1 MKTKKGGDGR
11 KELLV
16 KCRSLGQL
24 RKRSQQ
30 EETEDKGISIY
41 FKCELI
47 TKKEVKMRKKI
58 LATTIFTVFSIGLLL
73 LPILAEQAQAAD
85 KLGWVGPVYKELSAS
100 LTKGFKEYY
109 QKTYGKDVDIT
120 FVRPGGWPVCL
131 DKVRAWGGKPDADI
145 FLGAG
150 APVHEVLKQEELI
163 VPYKPKDWDKVP
175 ADWHG
180 MKVKDAGDYWTCFA
194 PWIVTNLYNEKVMKK
209 LRLPPPQKWHDLLNP
224 IYRGNIVHT
233 LPYASGTMHET
244 VEILMQAFGEQEAW
258 KYLRLL
264 AAQLSRFSTGSTDTT
279 QLVAHGEVPMG
290 IAQPQMNAMAA
301 RKDGFPI
308 RDLLPEKTILVPE
321 AVALLKGAPN
331 EAVGKIFLDWL
342 FSMEGQKYVLE
353 GRYFAARTDIKFS
366 EWEKEGLEMATHAKK
381 ALGVD
386 SFWDLKVDFIEY
398 DMDLST
404 KRWDDV
410 NKKYEYEI
418 YRKWGELKS
427 SLYLIE
433 EVEGEIE
440 VAKAQQKDVTK
451 AEAKINE
458 ARKLF
463 EIDGNYAAARLAAA
477 EARAVP
483 ATAVAAAPAAAPKA
497 AIPTGIIV
505 LLIIAILVSVVAII
519 IALRRR
525 PG

>member
-1 MKTKKGGDGR
+1 
-11 KELLV
+11 
-16 KCRSLGQL
+16 
-24 RKRSQQ
+24 
-30 EETEDKGISIY
+30 
-41 FKCELI
+41 
-47 TKKEVKMRKKI
+47 MRHK
-58 LATTIFTVFSIGLLL
+58 LMATTIFTVLSMALLL
-73 LPILAEQAQAAD
+73 LPIFNGQTQAAD

-100 LTKGFKEYY
+100 LTKGFKKYY
-109 QKTYGKDVDIT
+109 LMSYGKDVDIT

-150 APVHEVLKQEELI
+150 APAHEVLKQEGLI
-163 VPYKPKDWDKVP
+163 VPYRPKDWDKVP

-180 MKVKDAGDYWTCFA
+180 MKVKDADDFWTCFA

-209 LRLPPPQKWHDLLNP
+209 LRLPPPKTWQDLLNP

-244 VEILMQAFGEQEAW
+244 VEILLQAFGEKEAW
-258 KYLRLL
+258 AYLRTL

-279 QLVAHGEVPMG
+279 QLVARGEVPMG
-290 IAQPQMNAMAA
+290 VAQPQMNAMAA
-301 RKDGFPI
+301 RKDGFPV

-331 EAVGKIFLDWL
+331 EEVGKIFLDWL
-342 FSMEGQKYVLE
+342 FSMDGQKYVLE

-366 EWEKEGLEMATHAKK
+366 AWEEEGVEMATHAKK

-386 SFWDLKVDFIEY
+386 SFWDLDVEFIEY
-398 DMDLST
+398 DLDLAT
-404 KRWDDV
+404 KRWDEV
-410 NKKYEYEI
+410 NRYYEYEI
-418 YRKWGELKS
+418 YRKWNELKS

-440 VAKAQQKDVTK
+440 AAKAQNKDVTE
-451 AEAKINE
+451 AEAKLTE
-458 ARKLF
+458 ARNLF
-463 EIDGNYAAARLAAA
+463 ETEGNYAAARLATL
-477 EARAVP
+477 EARIAP
-483 ATAVAAAPAAAPKA
+483 AAPAGAGLPVGLIVVV
-497 AIPTGIIV
+497 AIAV
-505 LLIIAILVSVVAII
+505 LISVVAVV